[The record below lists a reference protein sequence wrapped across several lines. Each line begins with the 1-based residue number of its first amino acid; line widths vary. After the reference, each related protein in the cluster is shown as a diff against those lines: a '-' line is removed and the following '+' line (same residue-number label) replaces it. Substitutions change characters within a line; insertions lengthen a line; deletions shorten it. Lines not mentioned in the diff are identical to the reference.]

1 MLADLDG
8 LARGKVKE
16 ENDDSMTQTR
26 EKLLKELLKNK
37 IPDSWFKLKARELRL
52 GEVYKDRE
60 YELYMDLMSHFN
72 ILKDK
77 QVITLFSK
85 EEPAMRNELK
95 QLTEKREQWKTER
108 KPLIEKQIKEKV
120 EELKKET
127 EKFEM
132 AVLSVIDKWIEL
144 HPNDKGSISYP
155 L

>member
-8 LARGKVKE
+8 LARGKRKE
-16 ENDDSMTQTR
+16 EIDDSRAQTR
-26 EKLLKELLKNK
+26 ETLLKELLKNK
-37 IPDSWFKLKARELRL
+37 ITDSWIKLKARELGL
-52 GEVYKDRE
+52 GEADMEQE
-60 YELYMDLMSHFN
+60 YEVCMVLIRHFDT
-72 ILKDK
+72 LKDE
-77 QVITLFSK
+77 QVLTLFSK